1 MHWFRSHLPKHG
13 YSPANTCAWGAGPF
27 LVLAPGL
34 GDTTLSES
42 IHFFLSLQSFHGGK
56 GLRNCRPGCS
66 QSWFC
71 HLLAVWFCPSSS
83 QHQFPHLY
91 CACVHAWTC
100 LLCIIPV
107 GFSGQIIYDSI
118 NLQKPIRVGE
128 ESRWRR
134 NRTGRSLSRLQI
146 HRKNN
151 RTVNKVYKTTSD
163 RLQRTSGAQKSS
175 PLSSKGGRTKI
186 LKIKKGH
193 KRTRDGDPP
202 RERSLNR
209 GSFQSPGNPRAGR
222 SGEVFRSR
230 RAT

>member
-71 HLLAVWFCPSSS
+71 HLLVVWFCPSSS

-91 CACVHAWTC
+91 CVCVHTWTC
-100 LLCIIPV
+100 LLCVIPV

-118 NLQKPIRVGE
+118 NLQKPI
-128 ESRWRR
+128 
-134 NRTGRSLSRLQI
+134 LL
-146 HRKNN
+146 
-151 RTVNKVYKTTSD
+151 
-163 RLQRTSGAQKSS
+163 
-175 PLSSKGGRTKI
+175 KI
-186 LKIKKGH
+186 LNLVKFTYPSRIEM
-193 KRTRDGDPP
+193 P
-202 RERSLNR
+202 RFQMENGKTLCHIEGTSNVPWRKSL
-209 GSFQSPGNPRAGR
+209 
-222 SGEVFRSR
+222 
-230 RAT
+230 